1 MALRSAVA
9 PLLSVLLAA
18 PARADAAASAHSV
31 ATAEPTA
38 TNPSTPTVP
47 PVGRDATGPLAAPV
61 PGTDEPGPDATP
73 EALYNAGEQAYWLG
87 DFRRAVDLFE
97 AAYARS
103 GLPALLYNVGLATM
117 RRYELTQDPA
127 DLRRARAVLVNYQQ
141 ELAKDPSL
149 QQADNVPRL
158 IAQLDAT
165 LATLATTPVRKPTPT
180 PTIDTA
186 APPPQAR
193 CDPAP
198 EPTRAR
204 DTRRAGAAVMTVG
217 GLALAGGVASTL
229 AFALKAQS
237 FQHQQAKLL
246 ADAAARGCTEA
257 STSAT
262 CQALEQSRSI
272 TVDNGRR
279 ANLLAGSLGGGLMAL
294 GLAGL
299 VVGAVIFT
307 RTPNP
312 RSHKLALTPTL
323 TPRFAG
329 LAVAGRF

>member
-18 PARADAAASAHSV
+18 PARADAAMPA
-31 ATAEPTA
+31 PT
-38 TNPSTPTVP
+38 TTSPTTPTVP
-47 PVGRDATGPLAAPV
+47 SVDRDASGPVAVASPEHPTDAP
-61 PGTDEPGPDATP
+61 PPDASP

-141 ELAKDPSL
+141 ELARDPTL

-158 IAQLDAT
+158 LAQLDAT
-165 LATLATTPVRKPTPT
+165 LATLATTPVRKPAPT
-180 PTIDTA
+180 TQPAIDTA
-186 APPPQAR
+186 AAPPQAR
-193 CDPAP
+193 CDPSP
-198 EPTRAR
+198 GPAR
-204 DTRRAGAAVMTVG
+204 SPDTRRAGVAIMTVG

-229 AFALKAQS
+229 AFALKGQS
-237 FQHQQAKLL
+237 FQHQQEKLL
-246 ADAAARGCTEA
+246 ADAAARGCTETA
-257 STSAT
+257 TSAG
-262 CQALEQSRSI
+262 CQALEQARSI
-272 TVDNGRR
+272 TVDNGQR
-279 ANLLAGSLGGGLMAL
+279 ANLLAGGLGGGLMAI

-299 VVGAVIFT
+299 VVGAVVFS
-307 RTPNP
+307 RAPSP
-312 RSHKLALTPTL
+312 RSSKLAVTPSF

-329 LAVAGRF
+329 LALSGSF